1 MPRSARL
8 DAPGIL
14 HHVIIRGIERQDI
27 FRNKADREDFVDRL
41 SKLVTETRTSCY
53 AWVVMTNHAQYGLT
67 KSYS

>member
-27 FRNKADREDFVDRL
+27 FRNKADKEDFVDRL
-41 SKLVTETRTSCY
+41 SKLVPGTPHFT
-53 AWVVMTNHAQYGLT
+53 
-67 KSYS
+67 